1 MKRLKKLSATLLLLA
16 TSTLGSAQVSAD
28 ERQPQ
33 LASVSAAVVD
43 LQSGKSLVAKNENL
57 AVPIA
62 SITKLMT
69 AMVILDAG
77 QPLDEAIRIDK
88 RDRELAHNY
97 YSRIRTGSELS
108 RGDLLRIMLMS
119 SENLAATTLAT
130 HYPGGFNAFVKAMN
144 AKARALGMEHSRFVG
159 PSGLSPDNVST
170 ASDLTRMV
178 RAAAGYSQIRD
189 YSTTK
194 VYTANFNRPRYRV
207 GYTNT
212 NALVRSGKWDI
223 HLSKTG
229 YLDEAG
235 RCLVMVMD
243 VDNREVA
250 MVMLDSFGKL
260 SPVGDASRIRK
271 WLETGSVSQIASAA
285 ANYERRK
292 TAELL
297 AR

>member
-1 MKRLKKLSATLLLLA
+1 MKRFRKLSATLCLA
-16 TSTLGSAQVSAD
+16 AASTLASVQIGAA

-33 LASVSAAVVD
+33 LASVSTSVID
-43 LQSGKSLVAKNENL
+43 LESGKSLVSKNDDL
-57 AVPIA
+57 VVPIA

-77 QPLDEAIRIDK
+77 QPLDEPVRIDQ

-97 YSRIRTGSELS
+97 YSRIRTGSELP

-130 HYPGGFNAFVKAMN
+130 HYPGGFDAFVKAMN
-144 AKARALGMEHSRFVG
+144 AKAQSLGMTHSRFVG
-159 PSGLSPDNVST
+159 PSGLSPDNVSS
-170 ASDLTRMV
+170 ASDLARMV
-178 RAAAGYSQIRD
+178 KAAVDYRLIRE
-189 YSTTK
+189 YSTTS
-194 VYTANFNRPRYRV
+194 VYTANFDRPRYRV

-212 NALVRSGKWDI
+212 NALVRAGKWDI
-223 HLSKTG
+223 RLSKTG

-235 RCLVMVMD
+235 RCLVMVAS
-243 VDNREVA
+243 VDGRQVA
-250 MVMLDSFGKL
+250 MIMLDSFGKL
-260 SPVGDASRIRK
+260 SPVGDANRIRK
-271 WLETGSVSQIASAA
+271 WLETGNVSEIASAA

-292 TAELL
+292 TATLM